1 MDRLRYQPPLP
12 LANEIFRA
20 YDIRGIVDKQLS
32 EAMLYHIGLAVGTQ
46 VIRNGEYSIAV
57 GADGRLSSPR
67 LGQALM
73 AGLSDTGCQV
83 LHLGAVPTPVLYFGV
98 KTLDTKS
105 GIMLTGSHNPSNYNG
120 CKVVI
125 GGQTLANESIIA
137 LRDLIDLQDY
147 ERGVG
152 NIEDHVIDQAYQDR
166 ISHDIKLAKP
176 LKVVLDAG
184 NGIAGD
190 IAPKL
195 FKQLGCEVIELFC
208 EVDGN
213 FPNHHPDPG
222 KPANL
227 VDLQAAVAEHKAD
240 IGLAFDG
247 DGDRVGVIT
256 EAGQMI
262 YPDKLLML
270 FAEDVISRNPN
281 AEIIY
286 DVKCTR
292 LLEPFIQS
300 MGGVPTMWKTG
311 HSLIKSKM
319 IETGALLAGEMS
331 GHIFFKE
338 RWYGFDDGIYS
349 AVRLCE
355 ILANSCEPA
364 SAIFKRF
371 PEDFSTPE
379 ININVTEDEKFELVT
394 QLQQAQFPAGKVS
407 TIDGIRVDYK
417 DGWGLVRAS
426 NTTPV
431 LVLRF
436 EGESKA
442 ALQRIQ
448 DEFQRHLHAVDAKL
462 TVPDYHLWHSIAKL
476 PLT

>member
-1 MDRLRYQPPLP
+1 MDRLRYQPPHP
-12 LANEIFRA
+12 LATEIFRA
-20 YDIRGIVDKQLS
+20 YDIRGIVDEQLS
-32 EAMLYHIGLAVGTQ
+32 DAMLYHIGLAVGTQ
-46 VIRNGEYSIAV
+46 VKRNGENSIAV

-67 LGQALM
+67 LSQALM
-73 AGLSDTGCQV
+73 AGLADTGCRV
-83 LHLGAVPTPVLYFGV
+83 LNLGAVPTPVLYFGV
-98 KTLDTKS
+98 KTLGTAS

-120 CKVVI
+120 CKIVI
-125 GGQTLANESIIA
+125 GGHTLANDSIIA
-137 LRDLIDLQDY
+137 LYDLIKLQDY
-147 ERGVG
+147 ELGIG
-152 NIEDHVIDQAYQDR
+152 AIEEHIIDQVYRDR
-166 ISHDIKLAKP
+166 IDSDVKLARP

-195 FKQLGCEVIELFC
+195 FKQLGCDVIPLFC

-227 VDLQAAVAEHKAD
+227 VDLQAAVAKHKAD

-256 EAGQMI
+256 ETGQMI

-270 FAEDVISRNPN
+270 FAEDVISRNPR

-300 MGGVPTMWKTG
+300 KGGVPTMWKTG

-355 ILANSCEPA
+355 ILASTSESA
-364 SAIFKRF
+364 SAMFKRF
-371 PEDFSTPE
+371 PEDVSTPE
-379 ININVTEDEKFELVT
+379 INIQVTEDEKFDLVT
-394 QLQQAQFPAGKVS
+394 QLQSAHFPTGKVS
-407 TIDGIRVDYK
+407 TIDGIRVDYV

-436 EGESKA
+436 EGQNQA
-442 ALQRIQ
+442 VLQRIKE
-448 DEFQRHLHAVDAKL
+448 EFQHHLYAVDTKL
-462 TVPDYHLWHSIAKL
+462 TVPDY
-476 PLT
+476 

>member
-1 MDRLRYQPPLP
+1 MDRLRYQPPHP
-12 LANEIFRA
+12 LATEIFRA
-20 YDIRGIVDKQLS
+20 YDIRGIVDEQLS
-32 EAMLYHIGLAVGTQ
+32 DAMLYHIGLAVGTQ
-46 VIRNGEYSIAV
+46 VKRNGENSIAV

-67 LGQALM
+67 LSQALM
-73 AGLSDTGCQV
+73 AGLADTGCRV
-83 LHLGAVPTPVLYFGV
+83 LNLGAVPTPVLYFGV
-98 KTLDTKS
+98 KTLGTAS

-120 CKVVI
+120 CKIVI
-125 GGQTLANESIIA
+125 GGHTLANDSIIA
-137 LRDLIDLQDY
+137 LYDLIKLQDY
-147 ERGVG
+147 ELGIG
-152 NIEDHVIDQAYQDR
+152 AIEEHIIDQVYQDR
-166 ISHDIKLAKP
+166 IDSDVKLARP

-195 FKQLGCEVIELFC
+195 FKQLGCDVIPLFC

-227 VDLQAAVAEHKAD
+227 VDLQAAVAKHKAD

-256 EAGQMI
+256 ETGQMI

-270 FAEDVISRNPN
+270 FAEDVISRNPQ

-300 MGGVPTMWKTG
+300 KGGVPTMWKTG

-355 ILANSCEPA
+355 ILASTSESA
-364 SAIFKRF
+364 SAMFKRF
-371 PEDFSTPE
+371 PEDVSTPE
-379 ININVTEDEKFELVT
+379 INIQVTEDEKFDLVT
-394 QLQQAQFPAGKVS
+394 QLQSAHFPTGKVS
-407 TIDGIRVDYK
+407 TIDGIRVDYV

-436 EGESKA
+436 EGQNQA
-442 ALQRIQ
+442 VLQRIKE
-448 DEFQRHLHAVDAKL
+448 EFQHHLYAVDTKL
-462 TVPDYHLWHSIAKL
+462 TVPDY
-476 PLT
+476 

>member
-1 MDRLRYQPPLP
+1 MDRLRYQPPHP
-12 LANEIFRA
+12 LATEIFRA
-20 YDIRGIVDKQLS
+20 YDIRGIVDEQLS
-32 EAMLYHIGLAVGTQ
+32 DAMLYHIGLAVGTQ
-46 VIRNGEYSIAV
+46 VKRNGEDSIAV

-67 LGQALM
+67 LSQALM
-73 AGLSDTGCQV
+73 AGLADTGCRV
-83 LHLGAVPTPVLYFGV
+83 LNLGAVPTPVLYFGV
-98 KTLDTKS
+98 KTLGTAS

-120 CKVVI
+120 CKIVI
-125 GGQTLANESIIA
+125 GGHTLANDSIIA
-137 LRDLIDLQDY
+137 LYDLIKLQDY
-147 ERGVG
+147 ELGIG
-152 NIEDHVIDQAYQDR
+152 AIEEHIIDQVYRDR
-166 ISHDIKLAKP
+166 IDSDVKLARP

-195 FKQLGCEVIELFC
+195 FQQLGCDVIPLFC

-227 VDLQAAVAEHKAD
+227 VDLQAAVAKHKAD

-256 EAGQMI
+256 ETGQMI

-270 FAEDVISRNPN
+270 FAEDVISRNPR

-300 MGGVPTMWKTG
+300 KGGVPTMWKTG

-355 ILANSCEPA
+355 ILANTSESA
-364 SAIFKRF
+364 SAMFRRF
-371 PEDFSTPE
+371 PEDVSTPE
-379 ININVTEDEKFELVT
+379 INIQVTEEEKFDLVT
-394 QLQQAQFPAGKVS
+394 QLQSAHFPTGKVS
-407 TIDGIRVDYK
+407 TIDGIRVDYV

-436 EGESKA
+436 EGQNQA
-442 ALQRIQ
+442 VLQRIKE
-448 DEFQRHLHAVDAKL
+448 EFQHHLYAVDTKL
-462 TVPDYHLWHSIAKL
+462 TVPDY
-476 PLT
+476 

>member
-1 MDRLRYQPPLP
+1 MDRLRYQPPHP
-12 LANEIFRA
+12 LATEIFRA
-20 YDIRGIVDKQLS
+20 YDIRGIVDEQLS
-32 EAMLYHIGLAVGTQ
+32 DAMLYHIGLAVGTQ
-46 VIRNGEYSIAV
+46 VKRNGEDSIAV

-67 LGQALM
+67 LSQALM
-73 AGLSDTGCQV
+73 AGLADTGCRV
-83 LHLGAVPTPVLYFGV
+83 LNLGAVPTPVLYFGV
-98 KTLDTKS
+98 KTLGTAS

-120 CKVVI
+120 CKIVI
-125 GGQTLANESIIA
+125 GGHTLANDSIIA
-137 LRDLIDLQDY
+137 LYDLIKLQDY
-147 ERGVG
+147 ELGIG
-152 NIEDHVIDQAYQDR
+152 AIEEHIIDQVYQDR
-166 ISHDIKLAKP
+166 IDSDVKLARP

-195 FKQLGCEVIELFC
+195 FKQLGCDVIPLFC

-227 VDLQAAVAEHKAD
+227 VDLQAAVAKHKAD

-256 EAGQMI
+256 ETGQMI

-270 FAEDVISRNPN
+270 FAEDVISRNPQ

-300 MGGVPTMWKTG
+300 KGGVPMMWKTG

-355 ILANSCEPA
+355 ILASTSESA
-364 SAIFKRF
+364 SAMFRRF
-371 PEDFSTPE
+371 PEDVSTPE
-379 ININVTEDEKFELVT
+379 INIQVTEEEKFDLVT
-394 QLQQAQFPAGKVS
+394 QLQSAHFPTGKVS
-407 TIDGIRVDYK
+407 TIDGIRVDYV

-436 EGESKA
+436 EGQNQA
-442 ALQRIQ
+442 VLQRIKE
-448 DEFQRHLHAVDAKL
+448 EFQHHLYAVDTKL
-462 TVPDYHLWHSIAKL
+462 TVPDY
-476 PLT
+476 

>member
-1 MDRLRYQPPLP
+1 MDRLRYQPPHP
-12 LANEIFRA
+12 LATEIFRA
-20 YDIRGIVDKQLS
+20 YDIRGIVDEQLS
-32 EAMLYHIGLAVGTQ
+32 DAMLYHIGLAVGTQ
-46 VIRNGEYSIAV
+46 VKRNGEDSIAV

-67 LGQALM
+67 LSQALM
-73 AGLSDTGCQV
+73 AGLADTGCRV
-83 LHLGAVPTPVLYFGV
+83 LNLGAVPTPVLYFGV
-98 KTLDTKS
+98 KTLGTAS

-120 CKVVI
+120 CKIVI
-125 GGQTLANESIIA
+125 GGHTLANDSIIA
-137 LRDLIDLQDY
+137 LYDLIKLQDY
-147 ERGVG
+147 ELGIG
-152 NIEDHVIDQAYQDR
+152 AIEEHIIDQVYRDR
-166 ISHDIKLAKP
+166 IDSDVKLARP

-195 FKQLGCEVIELFC
+195 FKQLGCDVIPLFC

-227 VDLQAAVAEHKAD
+227 VDLQAAVAKHKAD

-256 EAGQMI
+256 ETGQMI

-270 FAEDVISRNPN
+270 FAEDVISRNPR

-300 MGGVPTMWKTG
+300 KGGVPTMWKTG

-355 ILANSCEPA
+355 ILASTSESA
-364 SAIFKRF
+364 SAMFRRF
-371 PEDFSTPE
+371 PEDVSTPE
-379 ININVTEDEKFELVT
+379 INIQVTEEEKFDLVT
-394 QLQQAQFPAGKVS
+394 QLQSAHFPTGKVS
-407 TIDGIRVDYK
+407 TIDGIRVDYV

-436 EGESKA
+436 EGQNQA
-442 ALQRIQ
+442 VLQRIKE
-448 DEFQRHLHAVDAKL
+448 EFQRHLYAVDTKL
-462 TVPDYHLWHSIAKL
+462 TVPDY
-476 PLT
+476 

>member
-1 MDRLRYQPPLP
+1 MDRLRYQPPQP
-12 LANEIFRA
+12 LATEIFRA
-20 YDIRGIVDKQLS
+20 YDIRGIVDEQLS
-32 EAMLYHIGLAVGTQ
+32 DAMLYHIGLAVGTQ
-46 VIRNGEYSIAV
+46 VKRNGEDSIAV

-67 LGQALM
+67 LSQALM
-73 AGLSDTGCQV
+73 AGLADTGCRV
-83 LHLGAVPTPVLYFGV
+83 LNLGAVPTPVLYFGV
-98 KTLDTKS
+98 KTLGTAS

-120 CKVVI
+120 CKIVI
-125 GGQTLANESIIA
+125 GGHTLANDSIIA
-137 LRDLIDLQDY
+137 LYDLIKLQDY
-147 ERGVG
+147 ELGIG
-152 NIEDHVIDQAYQDR
+152 AIEEHIIDQVYRDR
-166 ISHDIKLAKP
+166 IDSDVKLARP

-195 FKQLGCEVIELFC
+195 FKQLGCDVIPLFC

-222 KPANL
+222 KPTNL
-227 VDLQAAVAEHKAD
+227 VDLQAAVAKHKAD

-256 EAGQMI
+256 ETGQMI

-270 FAEDVISRNPN
+270 FAEDVISRNPQ

-292 LLEPFIQS
+292 LLESFIQS
-300 MGGVPTMWKTG
+300 KGGVPTMWKTG

-355 ILANSCEPA
+355 ILASTSESA
-364 SAIFKRF
+364 SAMFKRF
-371 PEDFSTPE
+371 PEDVSTPE
-379 ININVTEDEKFELVT
+379 INIQVTEDEKFDLVT
-394 QLQQAQFPAGKVS
+394 QLQSAHFPTGKVS
-407 TIDGIRVDYK
+407 TIDGIRVDYA

-436 EGESKA
+436 EGQNQA
-442 ALQRIQ
+442 VLQRIKE
-448 DEFQRHLHAVDAKL
+448 EFQHHLYAVDTKL
-462 TVPDYHLWHSIAKL
+462 TVPDY
-476 PLT
+476 